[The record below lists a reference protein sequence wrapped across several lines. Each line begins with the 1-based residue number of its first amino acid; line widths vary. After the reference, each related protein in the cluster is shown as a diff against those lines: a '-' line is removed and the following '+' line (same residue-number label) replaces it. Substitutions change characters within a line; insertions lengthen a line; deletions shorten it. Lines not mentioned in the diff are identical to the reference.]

1 MPGDVMR
8 SNRECKVREYE
19 NSAVCSRDSCAGEA
33 VDVRIPLAAPALG
46 ACVARQSVALQPKI
60 LILSLPHGAAHQR
73 AAKALREAFAV
84 LRPDARVEVIDT
96 LQHCTAWF
104 RAYYNSYLIPL
115 AIWPG
120 LWRWIESRQ
129 HQSESTSPGWVYRR
143 GAQPLFRYLRELAP
157 DVVIATEVGTCEL
170 AALYKRESPANFL
183 LVGLELMDF
192 NRAWIQPEVD
202 VFLTTHVDLAAEL
215 VAEGASAAKV
225 VTTGQPI
232 DPVFAS
238 LPDRRTARDKLGIK
252 QDAVQLLILFGGTG
266 HGNPERIL
274 AEVARVRRPHEIVLV
289 TGRNQRL
296 EQRLRKRFGR
306 LPHVRVLG
314 WVDNMQEWMV
324 ASDLM
329 ISKPG
334 GGTLTEG
341 FACGLPMLAF
351 DPLPGNEERTCRWIE
366 KWGAGIWIQKPEDL
380 APKIESLLADP
391 AQLADLRHKAGA
403 LARPNAARDA
413 ALAIL
418 ELLSRKA
425 QPPPSR

>member
-8 SNRECKVREYE
+8 SNRECKVGEYE
-19 NSAVCSRDSCAGEA
+19 NSDACSKDSCGGEA
-33 VDVRIPLAAPALG
+33 VDVRIPLAAPAPR
-46 ACVARQSVALQPKI
+46 ACVARQSVPLQPKI

-73 AAKALREAFAV
+73 AAKALRDAFVA

-96 LQHCTAWF
+96 LQHCTTWF
-104 RAYYNSYLIPL
+104 RVYYNSYLIPL

-120 LWRWIESRQ
+120 LWRWIENQQ

-143 GAQPLFRYLRELAP
+143 GAQPLFRYLRDFAP

-202 VFLTTHVDLAAEL
+202 LFLTTHVDLAAEL

-274 AEVARVRRPHEIVLV
+274 AEVARVQHPHEIVMV

-296 EQRLRKRFGR
+296 EKRLRQRFGG
-306 LPHVRVLG
+306 LPYVRVLG

-366 KWGAGIWIQKPEDL
+366 KWGAGIWIEKSEDL

-391 AQLADLRHKAGA
+391 VQLAALRHKAGA
-403 LARPNAARDA
+403 LARPYAARDG

-418 ELLSRKA
+418 EFL
-425 QPPPSR
+425 

>member
-1 MPGDVMR
+1 VP
-8 SNRECKVREYE
+8 SEPN
-19 NSAVCSRDSCAGEA
+19 
-33 VDVRIPLAAPALG
+33 
-46 ACVARQSVALQPKI
+46 I

-73 AAKALREAFAV
+73 AARALRAAFNT
-84 LRPDARVEVIDT
+84 LRPAARVEVIDT

-104 RAYYNSYLIPL
+104 SSYYNSYLIPL
-115 AIWPG
+115 TLAPG
-120 LWRWIESRQ
+120 LWRWIESKQ
-129 HQSESTSPGWVYRR
+129 HQSESTGPGWLYRR
-143 GAQPLFRYLRELAP
+143 GARPLFRYIREFAP

-170 AALYKRESPANFL
+170 AALCKRETRAPFL
-183 LVGLELMDF
+183 LVGVELMDF

-202 VFLTTHVDLAAEL
+202 LFLTTHADLAAEL
-215 VAEGASAAKV
+215 VAEGADAAKV

-232 DPVFAS
+232 DPAFAS
-238 LPDRRTARDKLGIK
+238 LPDRRATREKLGIP
-252 QDAVQLLILFGGTG
+252 QQSVQILILFGGTG

-274 AEVARVRRPHEIVLV
+274 AEVAKVRHPVEIVMV
-289 TGRNQRL
+289 TGRNRRL
-296 EQRLRKRFGR
+296 ENRLRKRCGSSAQM
-306 LPHVRVLG
+306 RVLG

-366 KWGAGIWIQKPEDL
+366 KWGAGLWIQKPEDL
-380 APKIESLLADP
+380 GPKIEALLTDS
-391 AQLADLRHKAGA
+391 AQLAALRQKAAA
-403 LARPNAARDA
+403 LARPHASREG

-418 ELLSRKA
+418 ELFSR
-425 QPPPSR
+425 SRGAAH

>member
-1 MPGDVMR
+1 MT
-8 SNRECKVREYE
+8 
-19 NSAVCSRDSCAGEA
+19 
-33 VDVRIPLAAPALG
+33 
-46 ACVARQSVALQPKI
+46 LQPRI

-73 AAKALREAFAV
+73 AAKALRKAFAAI
-84 LRPDARVEVIDT
+84 RPEAQVEVIDT
-96 LQHCTAWF
+96 LQHSTAWF

-115 AIWPG
+115 AVWPR
-120 LWRWIESRQ
+120 LWRYIESRQ
-129 HQSESTSPGWVYRR
+129 QQSESTNPGWIYRY
-143 GAQPLFRYLRELAP
+143 GARPLFRFMREFAP

-170 AALYKRESPANFL
+170 AAMHKRESRSSYL

-202 VFLTTHVDLAAEL
+202 LFLTTHVDLAAEL
-215 VAEGASAAKV
+215 VAEGADAAKV
-225 VTTGQPI
+225 VTTGQPV

-238 LPDRRTARDKLGIK
+238 LPDRPTARQQLGIK
-252 QDAVQLLILFGGTG
+252 QDALQILILFGGTG

-274 AEVARVRRPHEIVLV
+274 AELAKVNHPQQIVMV

-296 EQRLRKRFGR
+296 EKRLRKRYGS
-306 LPHVRVLG
+306 LPHMRVLG
-314 WVDNMQEWMV
+314 WVDNMQDWMV

-366 KWGAGIWIQKPEDL
+366 KWGAGNWIQKAEDL
-380 APKIESLLADP
+380 APRIESLLADP
-391 AQLADLRHKAGA
+391 AQIAALRRKAGELARPFAARDGA
-403 LARPNAARDA
+403 LAVLDL
-413 ALAIL
+413 LAK
-418 ELLSRKA
+418 KA
-425 QPPPSR
+425 HAQTNP

>member
-1 MPGDVMR
+1 LAIDL
-8 SNRECKVREYE
+8 
-19 NSAVCSRDSCAGEA
+19 
-33 VDVRIPLAAPALG
+33 RIALAPLALCAIG
-46 ACVARQSVALQPKI
+46 ARQSVPLEPRI

-73 AAKALREAFAV
+73 AAKALQQAFAA

-129 HQSESTSPGWVYRR
+129 HQSESTGPGWVYRR
-143 GAQPLFRYLRELAP
+143 GAQPLFRYLRDFAP
-157 DVVIATEVGTCEL
+157 NMVIATEVGTCEL
-170 AALYKRESPANFL
+170 AAMHKRESQANFL

-202 VFLTTHVDLAAEL
+202 LFLTTHVDLAAEL
-215 VAEGASAAKV
+215 VAEGADAAKV

-232 DPVFAS
+232 DPAFAS
-238 LPDRRTARDKLGIK
+238 LPDRRTARAKLGIK
-252 QDAVQLLILFGGTG
+252 QDALQLLVLFGGTG
-266 HGNPERIL
+266 HGNPQRIL
-274 AEVARVRRPHEIVLV
+274 AEIEKMHHPLEIVLV
-289 TGRNQRL
+289 TGRNRRL
-296 EQRLRKRFGR
+296 EKRLRKRYGS

-314 WVDNMQEWMV
+314 WVDNMHEWMV
-324 ASDLM
+324 TSDLM

-366 KWGAGIWIQKPEDL
+366 KWGAGIWIKRPQEL
-380 APKIESLLADP
+380 APKIESLLAVP
-391 AQLADLRHKAGA
+391 APLAALRHKAGE
-403 LARPNAARDA
+403 LARPYAARDG
-413 ALAIL
+413 ALATL
-418 ELLSRKA
+418 ELLSRKVQGA
-425 QPPPSR
+425 RRP